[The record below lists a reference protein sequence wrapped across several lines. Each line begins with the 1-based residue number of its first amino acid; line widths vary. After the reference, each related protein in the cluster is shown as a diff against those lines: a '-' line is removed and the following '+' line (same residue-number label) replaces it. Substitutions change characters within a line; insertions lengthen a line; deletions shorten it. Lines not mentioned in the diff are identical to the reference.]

1 MAAACCVLTGGVWP
15 CRKKAI
21 SRAGGI
27 APLAAVLAGQSAEG
41 SMHAAQTLL
50 HMAKLPDLKVG
61 SEWVGRG
68 ASAEGTGRGL
78 GKGARLIAA
87 QLQGHVSKT
96 Q

>member
-1 MAAACCVLTGGVWP
+1 MYLHGMAVYV

-27 APLAAVLAGQSAEG
+27 ALLVAVLAGGSAEG

-61 SEWVGRG
+61 S
-68 ASAEGTGRGL
+68 
-78 GKGARLIAA
+78 RLHICI
-87 QLQGHVSKT
+87 QSHIYT
-96 Q
+96 IMHNHMY